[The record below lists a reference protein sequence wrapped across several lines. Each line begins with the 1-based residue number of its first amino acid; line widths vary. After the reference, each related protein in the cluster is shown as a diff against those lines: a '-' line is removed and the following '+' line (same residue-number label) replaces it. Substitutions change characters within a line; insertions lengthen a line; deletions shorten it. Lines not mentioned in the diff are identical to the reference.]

1 MARKNK
7 NESTADR
14 QPMETGELKK
24 IVDTFMERYE
34 QTENELQLLKEDQA
48 NLLEEFSDRIDMK
61 TLKQAIRT
69 INIKRKVNHVE
80 TYEQFMEILD
90 KRTNV

>member
-1 MARKNK
+1 MKIKNK
-7 NESTADR
+7 NESVADR

-34 QTENELQLLKEDQA
+34 QTENELTLLKEDQA

-69 INIKRKVNHVE
+69 INIKRKVNHLE
-80 TYEQFMEILD
+80 TYEQFVEILD